1 MIVEE
6 IRTLLLDLHR
16 KVDNIQAKLDDEM
29 VPECK
34 KMANHIDF
42 VERVYDNVKHPLGY
56 ICNNVRYYTGRGGK
70 TYSLDNKEN

>member
-1 MIVEE
+1 MEE
-6 IRTLLLDLHR
+6 IRSLLLDLHR

-56 ICNNVRYYTGRGGK
+56 ICNNVRYYTGGGK